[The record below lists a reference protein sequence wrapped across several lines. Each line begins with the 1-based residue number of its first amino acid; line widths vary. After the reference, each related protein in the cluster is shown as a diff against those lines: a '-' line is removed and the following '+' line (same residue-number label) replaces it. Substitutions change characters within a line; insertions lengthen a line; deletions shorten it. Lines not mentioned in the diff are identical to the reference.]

1 VNLKMPKEKEL
12 PELYVR
18 FIGDQ
23 PGAKKRATAWIVGLV
38 VVLAGAGFGIKTLM
52 TKPVETTGKHAVLTV
67 STEPV
72 SSMTAERQLEVS
84 GSIWPS
90 DPISIGSE
98 VGGLRVMTV
107 NAEEGQFVKR
117 GQVLATLNSSI
128 LRAQLAREQ
137 ARLRQME
144 ANFIKAKQPNRTY
157 EIASI
162 KFAYEQAKA
171 VISQEEANIAHA
183 RAALNN
189 AHNLA
194 VRYTGLAKQG
204 AVSAQDA
211 DNNQAAELIAEA
223 DLRNAEQRLAA
234 SKAAAVQAKEKM
246 DMFLFGGRAEDV
258 TVASASVDET
268 RANIQ
273 QIQSQIEQTI
283 IRAPADGL
291 ITKRDVHIGD
301 IGTAMQT
308 RAFFTMIRDNKL
320 EVRAQVPETDLPR
333 LREGQAVDFTAP
345 SGKNFKGVI
354 SIITPQVDTD
364 TRLATLRIGVPFA
377 PELRP
382 GIFIHGVVKLA
393 AEEVTVVPTKAVV
406 ARDDYNFVYTLESDH
421 VIARNVRLGDRF
433 GDKVE
438 IVSGLHVGEPVVIT
452 GAGFLKDGDVVRLT
466 AGGVAK

>member
-1 VNLKMPKEKEL
+1 MPKDLEL
-12 PELYVR
+12 SELKVP
-18 FIGDQ
+18 FVGNQ
-23 PGAKKRATAWIVGLV
+23 LGTKQRATAWIVGLV
-38 VVLAGAGFGIKTLM
+38 VVLVGGFFGVQAM
-52 TKPVETTGKHAVLTV
+52 MHKPTADTGKHPVLTV

-72 SSMTAERQLEVS
+72 STMTAERKLEVS

-90 DPISIGSE
+90 DPISVGSE
-98 VGGLRVMTV
+98 VGGLRVLTV

-144 ANFIKAKQPNRTY
+144 ANFSKAKQPNRTY
-157 EIASI
+157 EIAAI
-162 KFAYEQAKA
+162 KFAFEQTKA
-171 VISQEEANIAHA
+171 IVSQEEANVEHA

-194 VRYTGLAKQG
+194 ARYMSLAKQG
-204 AVSAQDA
+204 AVSEQDA
-211 DNNQAAELIAEA
+211 DNNEAAELIAQA
-223 DLRNAEQRLAA
+223 DMRNAQQRLAA
-234 SKAAAVQAKEKM
+234 ANAAAVQAREKM
-246 DMFLFGGRAEDV
+246 NMFIFGGRAEDV
-258 TVASASVDET
+258 TVAAATVDET

-308 RAFFTMIRDNKL
+308 KAFFTMIRDNKL

-333 LREGQAVDFTAP
+333 LREGQAVEFTSP
-345 SGKNFKGVI
+345 SGNKFKGVI
-354 SIITPQVDTD
+354 TIITPQIDPE

-377 PELRP
+377 NELRP
-382 GIFIHGVVKLA
+382 GIFVHGEVKLA
-393 AEEVTVVPTKAVV
+393 AEQLNVVPTKAVV
-406 ARDDYNFVYTLESDH
+406 ARDDYNFVYSLDGDH
-421 VIARNVRLGDRF
+421 VVGRNVRLGDRF

-438 IVSGLHVGEPVVIT
+438 VVSGLTVGEPVVVT

-466 AGGVAK
+466 AGGAAR